1 MIRAAIVGFI
11 AALCLYAVD
20 ESVVK
25 PSFIKIVAKNPN
37 EMGLNFLVS
46 DEVIHQ
52 IDEALTSNENFKL
65 VIYGNAIVSVERE
78 ISNLD

>member
-11 AALCLYAVD
+11 AALCLYAID
-20 ESVVK
+20 ESIVK
-25 PSFIKIVAKNPN
+25 PSFIKIMPKSPN

-46 DEVIHQ
+46 NEAIHQ
-52 IDEALTSNENFKL
+52 IDEAITSNENFKL
-65 VIYGNAIVSVERE
+65 VIYGNAVVSVERE